1 MNAALTVLLKELRD
15 ALRDRRM
22 WMIVLVSSLVA
33 GPVSLLLISRLVTS
47 IEERAAKREIV
58 VSGIERAPSLV
69 NFLQRAGATVLPAP
83 PDYAAQLRSG
93 ELQNAVVV
101 VPADFETKLAAGEAL
116 TVEVLYDDSHD
127 KAQPIVRAAIRT
139 VAAFNRELGTQRL
152 LARGVS
158 PQLLAAI
165 EVDEQNLA
173 AAGAQGARILFVVP
187 WVALL
192 VAVAGCISVAIDV
205 SAGERERGSLE
216 PLLMHPLDVREI
228 VIGKWVAVALCATA
242 VALLTIVGFI
252 GATLLVRSETLSA
265 LLQFGPRQI
274 GVFALMIVPFAALM
288 AAVNMLAAT
297 FGRTF
302 KEAQTYVSYI
312 TMLVNFA
319 PIVPLFLTVRD
330 APWQLAVPALGQMM
344 VLMRALRGDTV
355 GTIDLVLPAV
365 VCAVGIVLCLALQ
378 ARLLRREAIIYARS

>member
-1 MNAALTVLLKELRD
+1 MSAALIVYLKELRD

-22 WMIVLVSSLVA
+22 WTIVLVSSLVA
-33 GPVSLLLISRLVTS
+33 GPVSLLLISRLVST
-47 IEERAAKREIV
+47 IEERAARREIV
-58 VSGIERAPSLV
+58 VDGIDAAPSLV

-83 PDYAAQLRSG
+83 VGYEAQLRSG
-93 ELQNAVVV
+93 ELQNGVIV
-101 VPADFETKLAAGEAL
+101 VPRDFEQRLAAGDPL
-116 TVEVLYDDSHD
+116 TVDVLYDDSHD
-127 KAQPIVRAAIRT
+127 KAQPIVRAAVRT
-139 VAAFNRELGTQRL
+139 VQAFNRELGTQRL

-165 EVDEQNLA
+165 ELEEKNLA
-173 AAGAQGARILFVVP
+173 ASGAQGARILFIVP

-216 PLLMHPLDVREI
+216 PLLMNPLDVGQI
-228 VIGKWVAVALCATA
+228 VLGKWAAVASCATV

-252 GATLLVRSETLSA
+252 GATLLVKSETLSA

-274 GVFALMIVPFAALM
+274 AVFAIMIVPFAALM

-297 FGRTF
+297 FGRSF

-330 APWQLAVPALGQMM
+330 APWQLGVPALGQMM
-344 VLMRALRGDTV
+344 VLMRALRGDA
-355 GTIDLVLPAV
+355 IASLDLAVPAAVCVLGV
-365 VCAVGIVLCLALQ
+365 LLCLGLQ
-378 ARLLRREAIIYARS
+378 ARLLRREVIIFARS

>member
-1 MNAALTVLLKELRD
+1 MNAFLIVFLKEIRD

-33 GPVSLLLISRLVTS
+33 GPVSLLLISRLVAS
-47 IEERAAKREIV
+47 VEERAAKREV
-58 VSGIERAPSLV
+58 VIDGIDAAPSLV

-83 PDYAAQLRSG
+83 ADYTSRLRSG
-93 ELQNAVVV
+93 VLQNAVIV
-101 VPADFETKLAAGEAL
+101 VPADFEQRLAAGDAL
-116 TVEVLYDDSHD
+116 AVDVLYDDSHD
-127 KAQPIVRAAIRT
+127 KAQPIVRAAIRM
-139 VAAFNRELGTQRL
+139 VQAYNRELGTQRL

-158 PQLLAAI
+158 PKVLAAI
-165 EVDEQNLA
+165 ELEEKNLA
-173 AAGAQGARILFVVP
+173 AAGAQGARILFIVP

-216 PLLMHPLDVREI
+216 PLLMHPLDVHQL
-228 VIGKWVAVALCATA
+228 VLGKWAAVASCATV

-274 GVFALMIVPFAALM
+274 AVFAVMIVPFAALM
-288 AAVNMLAAT
+288 ASVNMLAAT
-297 FGRTF
+297 FGRSF

-312 TMLVNFA
+312 TMMVNFA

-330 APWQLAVPALGQMM
+330 APWQLGVPALAQMT
-344 VLMRALRGDTV
+344 VLMRALRGEPV
-355 GTIDLVLPAV
+355 TIVDLVVPGAV
-365 VCAVGIVLCLALQ
+365 CVLGVLLCLTLQ
-378 ARLLRREAIIYARS
+378 ARLLRRETIIFARS

>member
-1 MNAALTVLLKELRD
+1 
-15 ALRDRRM
+15 
-22 WMIVLVSSLVA
+22 
-33 GPVSLLLISRLVTS
+33 
-47 IEERAAKREIV
+47 
-58 VSGIERAPSLV
+58 
-69 NFLQRAGATVLPAP
+69 
-83 PDYAAQLRSG
+83 
-93 ELQNAVVV
+93 
-101 VPADFETKLAAGEAL
+101 
-116 TVEVLYDDSHD
+116 
-127 KAQPIVRAAIRT
+127 
-139 VAAFNRELGTQRL
+139 
-152 LARGVS
+152 
-158 PQLLAAI
+158 
-165 EVDEQNLA
+165 
-173 AAGAQGARILFVVP
+173 
-187 WVALL
+187 
-192 VAVAGCISVAIDV
+192 
-205 SAGERERGSLE
+205 
-216 PLLMHPLDVREI
+216 
-228 VIGKWVAVALCATA
+228 VIGKGVAVALCATA